1 MHRSIFAIAII
12 VFTLTLAACNVNGPE
27 SVVHT
32 SGVEGTV
39 TYGPLC
45 PVAQAGSPCPD
56 RPWQGKVQALGT
68 DGVTI
73 IGTVSTDKAGAF
85 SIDLPP
91 GGYFVTPITP
101 DGPPSTKL
109 RRLTVTE
116 GAYTSVELSVDSGI
130 R

>member
-1 MHRSIFAIAII
+1 MWLLVGAA
-12 VFTLTLAACNVNGPE
+12 LTLASCGVDAGVDDAPR
-27 SVVHT
+27 

-56 RPWQGKVQALGT
+56 RPWQGKVQALGP
-68 DGVTI
+68 DGVTVVA
-73 IGTVSTDKAGAF
+73 TVSTDKAGAF
-85 SIDLPP
+85 SMDLEP
-91 GGYFVTPITP
+91 GGYFITPVTP
-101 DGPPSTKL
+101 DGPPTTKL
-109 RRLTVTE
+109 RRLTVML